1 VVRDNLCRDRR
12 HPTGTADVVN
22 SIAPGW
28 YKDPAE
34 PTTQR
39 YWDGE
44 GWIGDPLPV
53 DATPPPGPPAV
64 APPEAKP
71 RPRAEPAPPTL
82 LPRAP
87 GSPVPPAPVPPA
99 QVPRTPP
106 DAPGPPDWPYA
117 FPPNTVLRPYG
128 HALARP
134 ERRLAARAIDVLAV
148 LGLNIVVNGWF
159 MYQWWIDV
167 APYLAEFQRRWQSGL
182 PTTDIPQPQRAGGL
196 QIAIMVIAV
205 ALWFAYE
212 VPSLANTG
220 QTLGKRLLGLKV
232 IRIEEDAPPGF
243 GRAIRRWNPLG
254 LPTLLWTCGIGFVL
268 QFFDCLYVLIDR
280 PLHQAL
286 HDKSAATIVVQV
298 GQSTEEAPT

>member
-1 VVRDNLCRDRR
+1 MSD
-12 HPTGTADVVN
+12 
-22 SIAPGW
+22 IAPGW

-39 YWDGE
+39 YWDGA

-53 DATPPPGPPAV
+53 DATPPPGPPPA
-64 APPEAKP
+64 APPAAPPQAKP
-71 RPRAEPAPPTL
+71 RPRAEPALPTL
-82 LPRAP
+82 APRP
-87 GSPVPPAPVPPA
+87 PDSPVSPAPVPPA
-99 QVPRTPP
+99 PAPP
-106 DAPGPPDWPYA
+106 APGSDTAAAPGSDTAAPPGWPYA
-117 FPPNTVLRPYG
+117 FPPNAIPRPYG
-128 HALARP
+128 HALARL
-134 ERRLAARAIDVLAV
+134 RHRLAARAIDVLAV

-159 MYQWWIDV
+159 MYQWWLDIG
-167 APYLAEFQRRWQSGL
+167 PYAAEIQRRWQSGL
-182 PTTDIPQPQRAGGL
+182 PTADVPRPQRAGGL
-196 QIAIMVIAV
+196 QIAILLIAV

-254 LPTLLWTCGIGFVL
+254 LPTLLWTCGLGFVL

-298 GQSTEEAPT
+298 GQSTEETPT